1 MGTHYLGNPK
11 LKSSNVPVEFTEEQ
25 LAEYVKCHDDPV
37 HFITEYVKIIH
48 VDSGLVDFN

>member
-37 HFITEYVKIIH
+37 HFITEYVKIIQI
-48 VDSGLVDFN
+48 